1 MTNQTIERNSI
12 TVVMQELP
20 INWKWMLLLGIV
32 MILFGTV
39 GLIASN
45 LLTIA
50 SIYMLGALLLAGG
63 IMQLIHGIQQRE
75 KEWAGRVTHWLIALL
90 YIAMGALMVW
100 DPFAS
105 SFAITVFIAVI
116 FALIGIIRLS
126 FAFTLRAQGWRWL
139 LPALLGVINLV
150 LAGLIIAALP
160 EAALWFIGLLIA
172 IEMLMNGWFLL
183 LLALRVKALEN

>member
-1 MTNQTIERNSI
+1 MSDPIIERKSM
-12 TVVMQELP
+12 TLVMTELP
-20 INWKWMLLLGIV
+20 FNWKWLLMLAIV
-32 MILFGTV
+32 MIILGTV

-45 LLTIA
+45 IFTLA
-50 SIYMLGALLLAGG
+50 SIYLLGALLLTGG

-172 IEMLMNGWFLL
+172 VEMLMNGWFLL
-183 LLALRVKALEN
+183 LLALRVKALD